1 MLFEPPKAAWRIIMT
16 KKSIKRI
23 LSSFLAITLVLTLV
37 ISLSATASAQS
48 GSLKVPASG
57 KKMSIALKV
66 GRTGDSSTVT
76 FRVSGLP
83 TNAIITKLQVNPGS
97 LSSYSGAMRTNYLTI
112 TSSSGRS
119 EQITWLGAA
128 GKTLTTSKFLA
139 SKANGTYTI
148 SFNCTCSGGA
158 FVNGVLTDIGTKTY
172 SNPYI
177 ELWWDD
183 TL

>member
-1 MLFEPPKAAWRIIMT
+1 MT
-16 KKSIKRI
+16 KKSIKKVF
-23 LSSFLAITLVLTLV
+23 SSFLAIALVLTLV
-37 ISLSATASAQS
+37 ISSSTTASAQS
-48 GSLKVPASG
+48 GSLKVSGSG
-57 KKMSIALKV
+57 KKMSIVLKE
-66 GRTGDSSTVT
+66 GSTGDSSTVT

-83 TNAIITKLQVNPGS
+83 TDAIITKLQVNPGS
-97 LSSYSGAMRTNYLTI
+97 LSSYSGAMGTNYLTI
-112 TSSSGRS
+112 TSSNGRS

-148 SFNCTCSGGA
+148 SFNCTCAKGAYINGA
-158 FVNGVLTDIGTKTY
+158 FTDIGTKTY
-172 SNPYI
+172 SNPYL